1 MSANQYMWK
10 DRKRI
15 LGMPI
20 SFTKY
25 SLTKDR
31 LFCEVGLLS
40 TKYDELL
47 LYRIRD
53 IGFSR
58 SFGQKLLGVG
68 TIILQ
73 SSDKSTPVLELKN
86 IKRAYEVKELIHKQV
101 EEMKLA
107 RRVRVGEYMGDHNLM
122 EDMDSDDD
130 IES

>member
-25 SLTKDR
+25 SLTKYR
-31 LFCEVGLLS
+31 LFCEEGLLS
-40 TKYDELL
+40 TKYYELL

>member
-1 MSANQYMWK
+1 MSAKQYMWK

-40 TKYDELL
+40 TKYEEIL

-53 IGFSR
+53 IQLKR
-58 SFGQKLLGVG
+58 NFGQKLLGVG
-68 TIILQ
+68 TITLL
-73 SSDKSTPVLELKN
+73 SSDKTTPVLELKN
-86 IKRAYEVKELIHKQV
+86 IKRAYEVKELLHKQV
-101 EEMKLA
+101 EEMKLT
-107 RRVRVGEYMGDHNLM
+107 RRVRVGEFMGDHNSF
-122 EDMDSDDD
+122 EDIDGDDD
-130 IES
+130 IEV

>member
-1 MSANQYMWK
+1 MSAKQYMWK

-31 LFCEVGLLS
+31 LFCEVGFLN
-40 TKYDELL
+40 TRYDEIL

-53 IGFSR
+53 IQLTR
-58 SFGQKLLGVG
+58 SLGQKILGVG
-68 TIILQ
+68 TVTLQ

-86 IKRAYEVKELIHKQV
+86 VKRAYEVKELIHRQV

-107 RRVRVGEYMGDHNLM
+107 RRMRVGEFMGDHDS
-122 EDMDSDDD
+122 EADMDNELED
-130 IES
+130 

>member
-1 MSANQYMWK
+1 MSAKQYMWK

-31 LFCEVGLLS
+31 LFCEVGLLN
-40 TKYDELL
+40 TRYDEIL

-53 IGFSR
+53 IQLRR
-58 SFGQKLLGVG
+58 SLGQKFLGVG

-86 IKRAYEVKELIHKQV
+86 VKRAYEVKELIHRQV

-107 RRVRVGEYMGDHNLM
+107 RRMRVGEFMGDHDS
-122 EDMDSDDD
+122 EGDMDNELED
-130 IES
+130 

>member
-1 MSANQYMWK
+1 MSAKQYIWK

-25 SLTKDR
+25 SLTQDR

-40 TKYDELL
+40 TKYDEVL

-53 IGFSR
+53 IGLSR

-86 IKRAYEVKELIHKQV
+86 IKRAYEVKELLHQQV

-107 RRVRVGEYMGDHNLM
+107 RRVRVGEYMGEH
-122 EDMDSDDD
+122 SPIDD
-130 IES
+130 IDKDEDIEA